1 MDDILLDKK
10 DVKGQIYLMTNILT
24 KKAYVGQTVT
34 HRKNKAKYRPFGYLG
49 RFNDHISEAICNTK
63 KKQCTYL
70 NNSIRKDG
78 KDVFTVELIKTC
90 SLEELDSWEKYYITE
105 HNSLYPNGYNL
116 TPGGKTTCRVEPDEM
131 LEIAL
136 KSPTKRGGCTMRS
149 EATREKMSKQIKKN
163 LESDKTRAL
172 MMCRTQTYHLKKKQE
187 RFVGVEFDKSDLNT
201 FIFERRSKES
211 DQYIEVKIEDKS
223 TNFIG
228 KHNTIE
234 ELRNKALDFLKSL

>member
-1 MDDILLDKK
+1 MDDILLNKK
-10 DVKGQIYLMTNILT
+10 NVMGQIYLMTNILT
-24 KKAYVGQTVT
+24 KKVYVGQTVT
-34 HRKNKAKYRPFGYLG
+34 HRKNKGKYRPFGYLG

-63 KKQCTYL
+63 KKQCAYL

-78 KDVFTVELIKTC
+78 KDAFTVELLKTC
-90 SLEELDSWEKYYITE
+90 SLEELDSWEIYYIKE

-116 TPGGKTTCRVEPDEM
+116 TPGGKTTYKVKPDEM
-131 LEIAL
+131 LETTLEPA
-136 KSPTKRGGCTMRS
+136 TKRGGCTMRS

-163 LESDKTRAL
+163 LESDETRKSL
-172 MMCRTQTYHLKKKQE
+172 MCITQTQHLKKKQE
-187 RFVGVEFDKSDLNT
+187 RFAGVEFDKADLDKY
-201 FIFERRSKES
+201 IFERRSKES
-211 DQYIEVKIEDKS
+211 DPYIEVKIEDKS